1 MSLRELAIE
10 VARLCNEEGMDPT
23 DAVER
28 VGLDPD
34 DDVCSENSEA
44 FSLDEDDNDVI
55 DFLSD
60 DEHVHY
66 ILRRHGR
73 RGMKSPWELVEQR
86 TGGIDDP
93 LWANFRDRV
102 ASVAPL
108 TDGMIESVIEAH
120 LRSDTDDR
128 WTSIAV
134 IAFRRALAEGKVT
147 SA

>member
-1 MSLRELAIE
+1 MSIRELAIE
-10 VARLCNEEGMDPT
+10 VARLGNEEGLDPT

-34 DDVCSENSEA
+34 DDVVSEDSSA
-44 FSLDEDDNDVI
+44 FTLDEDDNDVV

-60 DEHVHY
+60 DPYVHY
-66 ILRRHGR
+66 ILRRSGR
-73 RGMKSPWELVEQR
+73 RGNKTPWELVEQR
-86 TGGIDDP
+86 TGGDDP
-93 LWANFRDRV
+93 LWVNFRDRV
-102 ASVAPL
+102 DSVKPL
-108 TDGMIESVIEAH
+108 DDGMIESVLESH

-128 WTSIAV
+128 WMSIAV